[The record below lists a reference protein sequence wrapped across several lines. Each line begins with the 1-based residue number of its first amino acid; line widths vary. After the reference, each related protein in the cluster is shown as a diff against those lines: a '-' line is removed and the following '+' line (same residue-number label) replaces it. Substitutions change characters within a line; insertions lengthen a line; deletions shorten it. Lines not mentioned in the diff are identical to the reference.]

1 MSDNVIARVE
11 SWLNGCRA
19 GCPWIGPNWQDN
31 NWCLLRS
38 ISIFPLPLMS
48 QSFRAEACS
57 SEQVRWDQCARREQ

>member
-31 NWCLLRS
+31 NWCVLRS
-38 ISIFPLPLMS
+38 IILFCLCQLISQPGLVLVKRLLPLV
-48 QSFRAEACS
+48 C
-57 SEQVRWDQCARREQ
+57 